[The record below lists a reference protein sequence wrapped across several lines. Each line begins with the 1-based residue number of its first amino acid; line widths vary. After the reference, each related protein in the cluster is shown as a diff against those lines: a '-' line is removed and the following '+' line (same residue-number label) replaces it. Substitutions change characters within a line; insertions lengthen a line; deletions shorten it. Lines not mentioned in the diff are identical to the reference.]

1 MVTIFVRKEEIMDIQ
16 LQELIDKIKRDGI
29 ESASEEALRLKTQ
42 AEGEAKH
49 IIDAARRDAAD
60 IIAKGKADAERAEKA
75 GIAALEQASRNLVL
89 VFKKEIE
96 TLLDKIIALKTGAL
110 YNDEVLKEV
119 LPELIK
125 NWASKG
131 SDSLDVLLA
140 EQDRKAL
147 EGYFNAKL
155 ASELN
160 KGLELKTDRNLSAG
174 FRIAE
179 KDGSAYYDFSAESV
193 AELLSAYLNP
203 RLAEILKSAV
213 KDN

>member
-1 MVTIFVRKEEIMDIQ
+1 MDIQ